1 MIRFF
6 LLTALTAIA
15 LSAQEGVLVEFTEQ
29 YPQWNMQNYA
39 VRICNKT
46 SVAQNF
52 SSALIRNAAEARGL
66 RPASYSTIE
75 RNRQR
80 EQSLD
85 ARQILLSV
93 GEATGYVLGA
103 LTATNS
109 IWKQRPDWLKSLPLV
124 ISGSVRVATV
134 IVDRHAESTDPP
146 ADLIP
151 VNIHLAPGD
160 GECVEY
166 TMFMLGD
173 R

>member
-1 MIRFF
+1 MKAFI
-6 LLTALTAIA
+6 LLLAATAT
-15 LSAQEGVLVEFTEQ
+15 LSAQEGVLVEFTKQ
-29 YPQWNMQNYA
+29 HSQWNMTNYA

-46 SVAQNF
+46 TFAQNF
-52 SSALIRNAAEARGL
+52 SSVLIRNAAEARGL

-80 EQSLD
+80 EQAID

-109 IWKQRPDWLKSLPLV
+109 IWKDRPDWLKSLPLV

-134 IVDRHAESTDPP
+134 IVDRHTESTEPP

-173 R
+173 Q